1 MKDKLLRNHICMDP
15 QAIILPYFPLSIFL
29 FPGEDIP
36 LHIFEPRYKQLI
48 EDARTQGITFA
59 IPYVIDQDI
68 QEFGCEVRLKEV
80 VAEKPGGRMV
90 IVVECVSVVH
100 ILSFH
105 KKLEGRLYAGGSI
118 ERMACSDPV
127 ESEELLGLIENY
139 MDQFDKDFL
148 ALDTQDVITRQEVMI
163 ALNLS
168 SDDKYKFIC
177 MPDAFQKEGYL
188 SGQLRYLGMIRKQET
203 LLGND
208 FGLN

>member
-1 MKDKLLRNHICMDP
+1 MEQP
-15 QAIILPYFPLSIFL
+15 PVILPYFPLSIFL

-48 EDARTQGITFA
+48 EDARTQGISFA
-59 IPYVIDQDI
+59 IPFVIDQDI

-90 IVVECVSVVH
+90 IVVESMSVVQ
-100 ILSFH
+100 IINYN
-105 KKLEGRLYAGGSI
+105 KKLEGKLYAGGTI
-118 ERMACSDPV
+118 RRMPCSDPV
-127 ESEELLGLIENY
+127 ESEELLDLIENHI
-139 MDQFDKDFL
+139 DQFDQEFL
-148 ALDTQDVITRQEVMI
+148 TMGAESVITRQEVMI
-163 ALNLS
+163 ALNLT

-177 MPDAFQKEGYL
+177 MPDAVQKEGYL
-188 SGQLRYLGMIRKQET
+188 AGQLRYLGMIRKQET

>member
-1 MKDKLLRNHICMDP
+1 MEQP
-15 QAIILPYFPLSIFL
+15 PVILPYFPLSIFL

-48 EDARTQGITFA
+48 EDARTQGISFA
-59 IPYVIDQDI
+59 IPFVIDQDI

-90 IVVECVSVVH
+90 IVVESMSVVQ
-100 ILSFH
+100 IINYN
-105 KKLEGRLYAGGSI
+105 KKLEGKLYAGGTI
-118 ERMACSDPV
+118 RRMPCSDPV

-139 MDQFDKDFL
+139 IDQFDKEFL
-148 ALDTQDVITRQEVMI
+148 TMGVESVITRQEVMI
-163 ALNLS
+163 ALNLT

-177 MPDAFQKEGYL
+177 MPDAVQKEGYL
-188 SGQLRYLGMIRKQET
+188 AGQLRYLGMIRKQET

>member
-1 MKDKLLRNHICMDP
+1 MD
-15 QAIILPYFPLSIFL
+15 QQTVILPYFPLSIFL

-48 EDARTQGITFA
+48 KDARTLGITFA

-90 IVVECVSVVH
+90 IVVECLSLVE
-100 ILSFH
+100 ILTYH
-105 KKLEGRLYAGGSI
+105 EKLEGKLYAGGSV
-118 ERMACSDPV
+118 RRLPCSEPV

-148 ALDTQDVITRQEVMI
+148 RLDTQKVITRQEVMV
-163 ALNLS
+163 ALNLP
-168 SDDKYKFIC
+168 SDDKYRFIC
-177 MPDAFQKEGYL
+177 MTDAFQQEGYL
-188 SGQLRYLGMIRKQET
+188 AGQLRYLGMIRTQET